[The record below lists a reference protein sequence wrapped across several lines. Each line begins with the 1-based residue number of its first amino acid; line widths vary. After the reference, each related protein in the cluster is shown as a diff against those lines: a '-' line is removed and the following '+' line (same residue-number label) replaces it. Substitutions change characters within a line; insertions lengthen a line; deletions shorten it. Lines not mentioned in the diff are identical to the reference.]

1 MSYRRLFIW
10 VEGGDD
16 LRFFDRIIKPMLKG
30 KYDLVEVR
38 SYAKLRKEKISSF
51 LKSIKSMKAGY
62 IYVTDINDSPCIT
75 ARKQEILDEVKNV
88 DENRIV
94 VVIKEI
100 EGWYLAGLGIRQCKD
115 LGICTLNSTD
125 KITKEQFDGLIP
137 REFYS
142 RINFMLEILNCFS
155 ISVAKQKNRSF
166 KYFTEECD
174 KGISGRVSTGR

>member
-1 MSYRRLFIW
+1 MFIW
-10 VEGGDD
+10 IEGGDD
-16 LRFFDRIIKPMLKG
+16 RRFFDRIIKPILNK
-30 KYDLVEVR
+30 KYDWVEVIE
-38 SYAKLRKEKISSF
+38 YTHLKKEKISSY
-51 LKSIKSMKAGY
+51 LKSIKAINNAGY
-62 IYVTDINDSPCIT
+62 VYLTDINDAPCIT

-88 DENRIV
+88 DEDKIV

-100 EGWYLAGLGIRQCKD
+100 ESWYLAGLGIRQCKD

-142 RINFMLEILNCFS
+142 RISFMLEILNCFS

-166 KYFTEECD
+166 KYFTEEYD